1 MMTAKITAIVVLVL
15 SLGSGSQ
22 AAWIYGKAFVAQILL
37 DQAWRES
44 LAKNSPAKPWSWA
57 DIQTI
62 ARLDI
67 PDIDKSLIILNDAS
81 GEAMAFGP
89 GVAGGNIA
97 NARGSAIAIGG
108 HRDTHLAFL
117 EHLPIG
123 ATINLE
129 NVNGDFI
136 RYELLD
142 KTIVNSETQ
151 TLEIAR
157 DKPGLVLITCYP
169 FNATQTGGPLRL
181 IARARMIQG

>member
-1 MMTAKITAIVVLVL
+1 MMTVKATAMLILVL
-15 SLGSGSQ
+15 SLGSGAQ
-22 AAWIYGKAFVAQILL
+22 AAWMFGKAILAQILL

-44 LAKNSPAKPWSWA
+44 LADNSPVKPWSWA
-57 DIQTI
+57 DIHTI

-67 PDIDKSLIILNDAS
+67 PDIDKSLIVLNNAS

-89 GVAGGNIA
+89 GVAGGNVA
-97 NARGSAIAIGG
+97 NVKSSTIAIGG

-117 EHLPIG
+117 EHLPVG
-123 ATINLE
+123 ASINLE
-129 NVNGDFI
+129 NVYGDFI

-151 TLEIAR
+151 TLEIAL

-181 IARARMIQG
+181 VARARMIPS

>member
-1 MMTAKITAIVVLVL
+1 
-15 SLGSGSQ
+15 
-22 AAWIYGKAFVAQILL
+22 
-37 DQAWRES
+37 
-44 LAKNSPAKPWSWA
+44 
-57 DIQTI
+57 
-62 ARLDI
+62 
-67 PDIDKSLIILNDAS
+67 
-81 GEAMAFGP
+81 MAFGP

-117 EHLPIG
+117 EHLPVG

-151 TLEIAR
+151 SLEIAR

-169 FNATQTGGPLRL
+169 FNAAQTGGPLRL
-181 IARARMIQG
+181 IARARMIPG